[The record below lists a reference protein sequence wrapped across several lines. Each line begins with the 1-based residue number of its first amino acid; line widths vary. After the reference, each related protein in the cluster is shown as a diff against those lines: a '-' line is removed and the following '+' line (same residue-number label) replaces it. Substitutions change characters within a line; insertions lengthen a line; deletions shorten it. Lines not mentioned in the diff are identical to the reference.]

1 MMGPHTRLLSLSSDG
16 KIPEAAWREAR
27 RLDAIAAIAAAE
39 APAPAPA
46 LPSVVAFN
54 PNDVIARMVR
64 VIAEALPKRGL
75 VHELDFAQAGVPAD
89 LARRYG
95 PQAYALAR
103 AHDHAIDRLAAGI

>member
-1 MMGPHTRLLSLSSDG
+1 MGPHTRLLSLSSDG

-27 RLDAIAAIAAAE
+27 RLDAIAAAAAP
-39 APAPAPA
+39 PAPAPA